1 MTALFE
7 RALGDGWGDL
17 HPKLRER
24 YGVVPGDDREVVGT
38 GEMDRLTRGRLA
50 LPALWLGT
58 LDDFVFPEQGADVPF
73 TITTDAFVDD
83 AGREALFL
91 DRRFETDPPRHLVDT
106 LRWNPQRGCI
116 TDLYG
121 RRGHVV
127 ADLHL
132 RADDGALVL
141 ELGRQ
146 WLRVRGRYLP
156 QPGALSVAGAIRD
169 WYDDAAGEF
178 HVAIDIRHPLVGR
191 VFACEGQFENEL
203 RSADPDAPPRSSLG
217 VVDLPGVDA

>member
-7 RALGDGWGDL
+7 RALGEAWDEL

-24 YGVVPGDDREVVGT
+24 YGVVAGDDREVVGT
-38 GEMDRLTRGRLA
+38 GELDRLTRGVLA

-58 LDDFVFPEQGADVPF
+58 LDDFVFPERGVDVPF
-73 TITTDAFVDD
+73 TITTDAFVDG

-91 DRRFETDPPRHLVDT
+91 DRRFETAPPRHLVDT
-106 LRWNPQRGCI
+106 LRWNPERSCI
-116 TDLYG
+116 TDFYG
-121 RRGHVV
+121 RRGLVV

-132 RADDGALVL
+132 RGDDGALVL

-156 QPGALSVAGAIRD
+156 QPGPLAVEGSIRD
-169 WYDDAAGEF
+169 RYVDGEF
-178 HVAIDIRHPLVGR
+178 RVAIDIRHPLVGR
-191 VFACEGQFENEL
+191 VFACEGRFENEL
-203 RSADPDAPPRSSLG
+203 RPVDPDAPPRSALG
-217 VVDLPGVDA
+217 GVDLPGAGA